1 MSDLPSYTVA
11 VPSSTTFG
19 VINRI
24 EVNWNHLVKRREF
37 VLREMEDK
45 DFNYLVLPEVERL
58 LSVIDDGTTHLAAYT
73 LWVTGARVSE
83 LLTLRPMDFS
93 LEQGDSFVSMPTLKN
108 RTPKRAR
115 PPRRILT
122 LADPAYLE
130 TLRRYI
136 KTQRIQK
143 KDPIFDLSRSAVRHR
158 LNAAG
163 KRVAPPLP
171 LVINPHTLR
180 HSFAINH
187 LIHGKNLEQ
196 VQRLLGHSD
205 KRSTEIYL
213 RVLDAD
219 MSHHS
224 AGTPFRMPLEVEP

>member
-1 MSDLPSYTVA
+1 MSQLPSYTVA

-24 EVNWNHLVKRREF
+24 QVDWSQLIRRREF
-37 VLREMEDK
+37 LLRDMEDK
-45 DFNYLVLPEVERL
+45 DFNYLVLPEVESL
-58 LSVIDDGTTHLAAYT
+58 LSVIDDGITHLAAYT

-83 LLTLRPMDFS
+83 MLTLRPMDFS
-93 LEQGDSFVSMPTLKN
+93 LKLGDSFVSLPTLKN

-115 PPRRILT
+115 PPRRLLT
-122 LADPAYLE
+122 LADPIYLE

-136 KTQRIQK
+136 KTHRIQK
-143 KDPIFDLSRSAVRHR
+143 RDPIFPLSRSAVRHR
-158 LNAAG
+158 LNTAG
-163 KRVAPPLP
+163 NRLSPSLP

-196 VQRLLGHSD
+196 VQQLLGHSD

-213 RVLDAD
+213 RVLSAD
-219 MSHHS
+219 MSHHG
-224 AGTPFRMPLEVEP
+224 AGTPFRLPIEVAP